1 MPEPVEAAVIDSPAV
16 DAAVVDTPAVDT
28 PAIETPSADTPA
40 EVTADQPTVDTQQ
53 EDAEGDGR
61 VIPQNLRT
69 LLGEL
74 NAKDPKL
81 GKQLKGLFFQDRAL
95 KQAFP
100 GGVPE
105 AVKTREAIDSLGGEE
120 GIAAI
125 NGEREEWAALDQ
137 QFEAGDPK
145 FIENIAAESP
155 EGFAKLV
162 PVALDKLGQAH
173 PEQYQ
178 HLAGRIIHNA
188 LANAEFVNAVRAL
201 KASASDPAKVA
212 AICED
217 MEKWAGEIRDL
228 ATKVPERKID
238 PERQKLD
245 ADKKT
250 FEEQKFQTFQ
260 ASVMVD
266 ATNHIEAGIER
277 ELTSQLKTKGVDVAK
292 LKKTDPESYS
302 LLVKNVD
309 AEIGKA
315 LNGNKVFVSQRN
327 SILQGMDK
335 EKLLKFIK
343 PNIDKVLPDAAKR
356 VARAF
361 YATTPTQKPNG
372 QQPPNGNPPPT
383 PPGKLNKQP
392 LPEQVD
398 NSRTTQEMKW
408 NNQAYLKGRKEMVTW

>member
-1 MPEPVEAAVIDSPAV
+1 MPEPVEAAVM
-16 DAAVVDTPAVDT
+16 DAPVEAVVDTPAVDT
-28 PAIETPSADTPA
+28 AAVDTPTADTPA
-40 EVTADQPTVDTQQ
+40 EVAADQPTVDTPQ

-81 GKQLKGLFFQDRAL
+81 GKQLKGLFFQDRVL
-95 KQAFP
+95 KQNFP

-105 AVKTREAIDSLGGEE
+105 AIKAREAIDSLGGEE
-120 GIAAI
+120 GIQAI
-125 NGEREEWAALDQ
+125 NSEREEWAALDT
-137 QFEAGDPK
+137 QFEQGDPK

-162 PVALDKLGQAH
+162 PVALDKLGQTN

-201 KASASDPAKVA
+201 KSAAADPAKVA
-212 AICED
+212 AICDD

-228 ATKVPERKID
+228 ATRVPERKID

-245 ADKKT
+245 AEKKT

-266 ATNHIEAGIER
+266 ATTHIEAGIER
-277 ELTSQLKTKGVDVAK
+277 ELTAQLKTKGVDVAK

-309 AEIGKA
+309 GEIGKA
-315 LNGNKVFVSQRN
+315 LNANKVFVSQRN
-327 SILQGMDK
+327 AMLQGMDK

-361 YATTPTQKPNG
+361 YATTPTQKP
-372 QQPPNGNPPPT
+372 QVAQPT
-383 PPGKLNKQP
+383 SSSQTVAPGKLNKAP
-392 LPEQVD
+392 LPEQID
-398 NSRTTQEMKW
+398 RSRTTNDMIYDNK
-408 NNQAYLKGRKEMVTW
+408 AFIKGRKDMVTWG